1 MAERSAPGRQGAGR
15 RGAGRQGDDRPTRA
29 LKAVAVAMAVLFVG
43 WVVYDKFFAAVAPGD
58 MAYFAG
64 NQAFED
70 GDYARAEA
78 DYREA
83 LAAVPDHLFALRGL
97 ARSLHQEGRYD
108 QALTAY
114 DEAIARAPE
123 FGATYANRG
132 ILLDTI
138 GRHEEALA
146 DYMRALKLDPK
157 LAEGPHWLTRFLRNQ
172 PEPPP
177 TIADRAAY
185 LRAELA
191 KPEAERVLR
200 NPELDAKQ
208 RPYQQ

>member
-1 MAERSAPGRQGAGR
+1 MAERPAPGPQGQD
-15 RGAGRQGDDRPTRA
+15 RQGDDRLTRA

-43 WVVYDKFFAAVAPGD
+43 WAVYDKFFAAVAPGD

-64 NQAFED
+64 NQAFAD
-70 GDYARAEA
+70 GEYARAEA
-78 DYREA
+78 DYRDA
-83 LAAVPDHLFALRGL
+83 LAAAPEHLFALRGL
-97 ARSLHQEGRYD
+97 ARSLHRQGRYD
-108 QALTAY
+108 EALTAY

-123 FGATYANRG
+123 FGATFANRG
-132 ILLDTI
+132 ILLDTL
-138 GRHEEALA
+138 GRHADALA
-146 DYMRALKLDPK
+146 DYTRALELDPK

-172 PEPPP
+172 PAPPP

-191 KPEAERVLR
+191 KPESERTLR
-200 NPELDAKQ
+200 QPELDAQQ